1 MDQLRKTSELE
12 WIRYLFNSYFF
23 KIILKGKKSTKC
35 VLNGGNE
42 EEKEKKHYF
51 AYLLEC
57 YTESEL
63 DWVIKNEVILTFEQW
78 SDIFWK
84 DDL

>member
-1 MDQLRKTSELE
+1 MRK
-12 WIRYLFNSYFF
+12 
-23 KIILKGKKSTKC
+23 
-35 VLNGGNE
+35 
-42 EEKEKKHYF
+42 KEKKTYF

-57 YTESEL
+57 HTESEL